1 MGRVLAVPKTLKSLT
16 RVLDNMLSPRTFN
29 QRKYLDLLY
38 SSVPVVIGTGPAG
51 TGKTLL
57 ACHAGS
63 KALLA
68 GQVQRII
75 LTRPAVSVDEQ
86 HGFLPGNLNKKM
98 EPWTRPMFDAL
109 YRHFNPKKVQDMVYD
124 QQIEICPLAYMRG
137 RTFDKAWVI
146 ADEMQNSTPS
156 QMKMLLTRIG
166 EGSKMV
172 VAGDTQQHERGFEDN
187 GLIDLL
193 EKLPVPNDY
202 LRHVEFTNDD
212 VVRSQ
217 VIKEILNMYRS

>member
-1 MGRVLAVPKTLKSLT
+1 
-16 RVLDNMLSPRTFN
+16 MLSPRTFT

-63 KALLA
+63 KALVA
-68 GQVQRII
+68 GKVQRLII
-75 LTRPAVSVDEQ
+75 TRPAVSVDEQ

-109 YRHFNPKKVQDMVYD
+109 YRNFSVKKVQDMVYD

-137 RTFDKAWVI
+137 RTFENAWVI
-146 ADEMQNSTPS
+146 ADEMQNATPS

-166 EGSKMV
+166 EGSKMI
-172 VAGDTQQHERGFEDN
+172 VAGDLQQHERGFEEN
-187 GLIDLL
+187 GLLDLL
-193 EKLPVPNDY
+193 CRLNPESTNMRCVQ
-202 LRHVEFTNDD
+202 FTDED

-217 VIKEILNMYRS
+217 VVKEILGIYGK

>member
-1 MGRVLAVPKTLKSLT
+1 
-16 RVLDNMLSPRTFN
+16 MLSPRTFT

-38 SSVPVVIGTGPAG
+38 SSVPVVIGTGPSG

-63 KALLA
+63 KALVA
-68 GQVQRII
+68 GKVQRLII
-75 LTRPAVSVDEQ
+75 TRPAVSVDEQ

-109 YRHFNPKKVQDMVYD
+109 YRNFSVKKVQDMVYD

-137 RTFDKAWVI
+137 RTFENAWVI
-146 ADEMQNSTPS
+146 ADEMQNATPS

-172 VAGDTQQHERGFEDN
+172 VAGDLQQHERGFEEN
-187 GLIDLL
+187 GLLDLL
-193 EKLPVPNDY
+193 CRLNPESTNMRCVQ
-202 LRHVEFTNDD
+202 FTDED

-217 VIKEILNMYRS
+217 VVKEILGIYGK

>member
-1 MGRVLAVPKTLKSLT
+1 
-16 RVLDNMLSPRTFN
+16 MLSPRTFT

-63 KALLA
+63 KALVA
-68 GQVQRII
+68 GKVQRLII
-75 LTRPAVSVDEQ
+75 TRPAVSVDEQ

-109 YRHFNPKKVQDMVYD
+109 YRNFSPKKVQDMIYD
-124 QQIEICPLAYMRG
+124 QEIEICPLAYMRG
-137 RTFDKAWVI
+137 RTFENAWVI
-146 ADEMQNSTPS
+146 ADEMQNATPS

-172 VAGDTQQHERGFEDN
+172 VAGDLQQHERGFEEN
-187 GLIDLL
+187 GLLDLL
-193 EKLPVPNDY
+193 CRLNPESTNMRCVQ
-202 LRHVEFTNDD
+202 FTDED

-217 VIKEILNMYRS
+217 VVKEILKIYSSS

>member
-1 MGRVLAVPKTLKSLT
+1 
-16 RVLDNMLSPRTFN
+16 MLSPRTFT

-38 SSVPVVIGTGPAG
+38 SSVPVVIGTGPSG

-63 KALLA
+63 KALVA
-68 GQVQRII
+68 GKVQRLII
-75 LTRPAVSVDEQ
+75 TRPAVSVDEQ

-109 YRHFNPKKVQDMVYD
+109 YRNFSVKKVQDMVYD

-137 RTFDKAWVI
+137 RTFENAWVI
-146 ADEMQNSTPS
+146 ADEMQNATPS

-172 VAGDTQQHERGFEDN
+172 VAGDLQQHERGFEEN
-187 GLIDLL
+187 GLLDLL
-193 EKLPVPNDY
+193 CRLDPES
-202 LRHVEFTNDD
+202 TNMRCVQFSDDD

-217 VIKEILNMYRS
+217 VVKEILKIYSSS

>member
-1 MGRVLAVPKTLKSLT
+1 MI
-16 RVLDNMLSPRTFN
+16 SPRTFS
-29 QRKYLDLLY
+29 QRRYLDVLY

-57 ACHAGS
+57 ACHAAS
-63 KALLA
+63 KALVN
-68 GQVQRII
+68 GQVQRLI

-86 HGFLPGNLNKKM
+86 HGFLPGNLTKKM

-109 YRHFNPKKVQDMVYD
+109 YRYFPPKKVQDMVYD

-137 RTFDKAWVI
+137 RTFDQAWVI
-146 ADEMQNSTPS
+146 ADEMQNSTPN

-172 VAGDTQQHERGFEDN
+172 VAGDTQQCERGFEELN
-187 GLIDLL
+187 GLADLL
-193 EKLPVPNDY
+193 ERRNAKSTNVL
-202 LRHVEFTNDD
+202 HIAFTDED

-217 VIKEILNMYRS
+217 VIKEILTMYD

>member
-1 MGRVLAVPKTLKSLT
+1 MFAPKT
-16 RVLDNMLSPRTFN
+16 VV

-38 SSVPVVIGTGPAG
+38 SSVPIVVTTGPSG
-51 TGKTLL
+51 VGKTLL

-63 KALLA
+63 KALVA

-86 HGFLPGNLNKKM
+86 HGYLPGNLNKKM

-109 YRHFNPKKVQDMVYD
+109 YRHFSPKKVQDMVYD

-137 RTFDKAWVI
+137 RTFDKAWVV

-172 VAGDTQQHERGFEDN
+172 VSGDIQQHERGFEDN
-187 GLIDLL
+187 GLVDLL

-202 LRHVEFTNDD
+202 IRHVEFTNDD

-217 VIKEILNMYRS
+217 VIKEILKMYHV